1 MSTSTHLFNTH
12 TYLMTVFKT
21 KYQLFSTDTSINDL
35 TWQFYN
41 NEHYYVNKSMQH
53 SVLVSVMQFSYL
65 IKNVLKLLFC
75 LPILDFTETV
85 NLVELIITAED
96 HNTNWLN
103 SKKITRN
110 KSKWEKN
117 WNTAGPPHKIDKWMI
132 QNKQNNWN

>member
-1 MSTSTHLFNTH
+1 
-12 TYLMTVFKT
+12 
-21 KYQLFSTDTSINDL
+21 
-35 TWQFYN
+35 
-41 NEHYYVNKSMQH
+41 MQH

-103 SKKITRN
+103 SKKKITRN
-110 KSKWEKN
+110 KSK
-117 WNTAGPPHKIDKWMI
+117 
-132 QNKQNNWN
+132 